1 MPMLHEFVSLATPLW
16 LETLTATWMAIEAAV
31 STAPAFSPAAFPRLR
46 LAQTA
51 LLNLRL
57 RVVLLW
63 RSRIELQQDAEFP
76 RPLES
81 EPAKSPFCSLTAY
94 AIASAGDG
102 LSARS
107 ARLPMRSATVILA
120 LARMMTL
127 RLA

>member
-1 MPMLHEFVSLATPLW
+1 MDGDRGRGIHGSGVLAGSPSPV
-16 LETLTATWMAIEAAV
+16 TLGADSVIELVCA
-31 STAPAFSPAAFPRLR
+31 
-46 LAQTA
+46 
-51 LLNLRL
+51 
-57 RVVLLW
+57 VVLLW
-63 RSRIELQQDAEFP
+63 RPRIELQQDAEFP